1 LSNYF
6 GPGPPVDS
14 THAEV
19 HGNQYG
25 LLAASKCFQ
34 VSGTLE
40 CGSCHNSH
48 MAESGDMAVY
58 SQRCMNCHKPGAM
71 SGVHGGKDITRNCID
86 CHMPVQASSL
96 VTMMVP
102 GKKELSPLLVRSH
115 LIAIYAGAKQ
125 R

>member
-1 LSNYF
+1 
-6 GPGPPVDS
+6 
-14 THAEV
+14 
-19 HGNQYG
+19 
-25 LLAASKCFQ
+25 
-34 VSGTLE
+34 
-40 CGSCHNSH
+40 
-48 MAESGDMAVY
+48 
-58 SQRCMNCHKPGAM
+58 MNCHQPGAM
-71 SGVHGGKDITRNCID
+71 SGVHGQPEAQAPWCSRKPGRREDITRNCID